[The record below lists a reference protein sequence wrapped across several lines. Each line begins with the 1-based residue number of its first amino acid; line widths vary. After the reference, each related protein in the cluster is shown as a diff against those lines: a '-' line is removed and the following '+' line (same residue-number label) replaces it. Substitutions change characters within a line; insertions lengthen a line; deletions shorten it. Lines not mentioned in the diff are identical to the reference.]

1 MQTKTQKNLA
11 HRNGNPSTL
20 NNTSLYDSN
29 ILLARLTY
37 GVPTERRLLTPGV
50 FIKKFHRIRDYLVN
64 AGLTAAERQVAL
76 NLLRLYCYYGKVYPK
91 ASEFIDERGCSP
103 RTFWRAVTK
112 LEDMGLIDRINR
124 YLHHLQISN
133 AYRLDKLVL
142 VLARWL
148 AEHGHHFTD
157 NFTLSLLR
165 LTAVSFWQTIWTAKV
180 RLRDPHPI
188 TP

>member
-1 MQTKTQKNLA
+1 MKSATQEPLA
-11 HRNGNPSTL
+11 HRNGNTHTL
-20 NNTSLYDSN
+20 NNTPLYDKDI
-29 ILLARLTY
+29 ILGRLTY
-37 GVPTERRLLTPGV
+37 GVPTQRRILSPGV
-50 FIKKFHRIRDYLVN
+50 LIKKFHRIRDYLFN
-64 AGLTAAERQVAL
+64 AGLSSAERQVAL
-76 NLLRLYCYYGKVYPK
+76 NLIRLYCYYGKVYPK
-91 ASEFIDERGCSP
+91 AGEFTDQGGCSP
-103 RTFWRAVTK
+103 RSFWRAVAK

-124 YLHHLQISN
+124 YLNHLQISN
-133 AYRLDKLVL
+133 AYRLDKLIL

-165 LTAVSFWQTIWTAKV
+165 LTAGSFWQTIWTAKV

>member
-1 MQTKTQKNLA
+1 MQTTTKKNLA

-20 NNTSLYDSN
+20 NKTTLYNKD
-29 ILLARLTY
+29 IILARLTY
-37 GVPTERRLLTPGV
+37 GVPAPRRLLTPGV
-50 FIKKFHRIRDYLVN
+50 FIKKFYRIRDYLVS
-64 AGLTAAERQVAL
+64 AGLTSAERQVAL
-76 NLLRLYCYYGKVYPK
+76 NLIRLYCYYGKVYPK
-91 ASEFIDERGCSP
+91 ATGFTDQGGCSP
-103 RTFWRAVTK
+103 RSFWRAVGK

-124 YLHHLQISN
+124 YLNHLQISN

-148 AEHGHHFTD
+148 AEHGHQFTD

-165 LTAVSFWQTIWTAKV
+165 LTSVSFWQTIWTAKV